1 MVDLPVTL
9 LLEHLN
15 LPMRDNKGYFY
26 SHLFYEK
33 YNSCRRWS
41 FSLTL
46 VGIKWKT
53 AFNTPLGHSEYPVM
67 AFRFSLLALPFTS
80 SYSINPP
87 SCSITS
93 LFSFGVGNWPASLQ
107 RNLWD
112 TKCHR
117 LLFQGSPFSVSAQQ
131 TADTFVHSMLSL
143 SQIMNLSLAL
153 L

>member
-87 SCSITS
+87 PVPSHPCFHLELVTGLPPSKGISGT
-93 LFSFGVGNWPASLQ
+93 LNAIDCFSKA
-107 RNLWD
+107 
-112 TKCHR
+112 
-117 LLFQGSPFSVSAQQ
+117 
-131 TADTFVHSMLSL
+131 
-143 SQIMNLSLAL
+143 AL
-153 L
+153 LVFLLNKLQTPLFTPCYPFLKSWISV